1 MRIYKKTLFE
11 QLPAEW
17 PEDILPDIQEEL
29 KRSRKKIVILDDDPT
44 GTQTVSN
51 VTVLTGWGVNALVK
65 VFEEPEAIVYLLTN
79 SRSLPLDEAQ
89 SLNREIA
96 HNLIAASRISGRD
109 FSVVSRSDS
118 TLRGHFPGEVEALL
132 SEMGQQVDG
141 ILIIPFFEEGGR
153 YTINDIHYVAEEDM
167 LVPAGETEYARDATF
182 GYSNSDLRAWVSEKY
197 EQRVKD
203 DEIASISLD
212 TIRRDGV
219 TGVERALSNLTN
231 QKLCVVNSAS
241 YRDME
246 VFVAGLLK
254 AEANGKR
261 FICRTAASFVR
272 VRGGMRPRT
281 LLSAAELGTI
291 SRKKGG
297 LIVAGSYIQKSTRQ
311 IEVALSLPGIHGV
324 EVSVQRVLNPQ
335 MRIDEIQR
343 VVAEAEGALK
353 VGNDALIFTSRQL
366 VFGSDAANSLEIGQ
380 VVSNSLVEIVCA
392 IQERPA
398 WIIAKGGITSSD
410 IATKALRVYTA
421 RVMGQILPGVPVWR
435 TEEGSRWPGLVY
447 VVFPG
452 NVGGVEAIAEVVI
465 RLRGKKR
472 LVEKGIPN

>member
-1 MRIYKKTLFE
+1 VGTL
-11 QLPAEW
+11 
-17 PEDILPDIQEEL
+17 
-29 KRSRKKIVILDDDPT
+29 
-44 GTQTVSN
+44 
-51 VTVLTGWGVNALVK
+51 
-65 VFEEPEAIVYLLTN
+65 
-79 SRSLPLDEAQ
+79 
-89 SLNREIA
+89 
-96 HNLIAASRISGRD
+96 
-109 FSVVSRSDS
+109 
-118 TLRGHFPGEVEALL
+118 
-132 SEMGQQVDG
+132 
-141 ILIIPFFEEGGR
+141 
-153 YTINDIHYVAEEDM
+153 
-167 LVPAGETEYARDATF
+167 
-182 GYSNSDLRAWVSEKY
+182 
-197 EQRVKD
+197 
-203 DEIASISLD
+203 
-212 TIRRDGV
+212 
-219 TGVERALSNLTN
+219 
-231 QKLCVVNSAS
+231 
-241 YRDME
+241 
-246 VFVAGLLK
+246 
-254 AEANGKR
+254 
-261 FICRTAASFVR
+261 
-272 VRGGMRPRT
+272 
-281 LLSAAELGTI
+281 

-410 IATKALRVYTA
+410 IATKALRVCSA